1 MNPRFSGKHSLPSY
15 AAGESRETKW
25 EHDISGLPAGDE
37 ARRPA
42 RMLSQRFSSWA
53 LPALLSL
60 VLVVLTGPLTKS
72 ASAVKLRNADAIQD
86 LAARADPPRQS
97 DNYTEAVQWDNYTIF
112 LNDQRMFL
120 YFGEFHTWRLPVP
133 DLWLDIFQ
141 KMAAAGLNGASV
153 YTHWALTNPAP
164 GVLDFDDWRAL
175 QPIYDAAKQAGLF
188 ITLRPG
194 PYINAETTAG
204 GIALW
209 ATSQVA
215 GELRTNATD
224 YHEAWTP
231 YIKEVAASVIGNE
244 VTDGG
249 PILVVQID
257 NEYYQT
263 PETGAYFEELE
274 AAYRDAGIVIPLTYN
289 DPGEGK
295 NFVNGT
301 GAVNIYG
308 TDYYPQGFDCSN
320 PAVWSPVGTNYHSY
334 HETTNPSQPWYMP
347 EFQGGSFDPWGGPG
361 YNACETLTG
370 PDFMDVFYKQNWA
383 ANVKLISFYMIY
395 GGTSWGGLPY
405 PGVYTSYD
413 YGSPI
418 RENRALSDK
427 YDELKRQGLFLRSS
441 PEFYKT
447 DWVGDTDT
455 TMPGVTVNGTEVY
468 VTYLRNPDTGSGFF
482 IARQANSSSLAD
494 ITFNIS
500 VPTSAGMLSI
510 PQTIS
515 SIALN
520 GRQSKILVT
529 DYSYGAN
536 SQVLY
541 STASILYAGAIGN
554 RDVLFLYGDSD
565 QASEVTLSLSGSGTR
580 ANASVA
586 SFSGD
591 ASNASL
597 TTVTLLDGIK
607 GVVTVFESDSQLVLY
622 ADSVT
627 AATFWAPVIPSSTA
641 ASFNNYWQFGSNE
654 TVLVGGP
661 YLVRNASISNGQLA
675 LRGDLNQSV
684 MLTVV
689 APEDVSSVTWNGA
702 EVQTASLT
710 STGGILTGSL
720 EMSTS
725 LSSISVPALTGWK
738 YADSLP
744 EVSTGYSD
752 AEWTLADHTT
762 TNIPGYVYGDGRIL
776 FGCDYGFCENIV
788 LWRGHFNGTESTT
801 SVNLTINGGQGFAG
815 SVWLNGQF
823 LDSTWSTADEQ
834 TTQVYNFPEGSVL
847 IGQDNVITIIQDGQ
861 GNDEADDEK
870 SPRGIPGY
878 QLNTGNFTEWR
889 VQGKFGGYTEY
900 PDKVRGVLNEGG
912 LYGERQGWHLPG
924 FDTSNWTSQELSE
937 GLPSGGAGV
946 GFFVTTFDLSIPED
960 TDTLMS
966 FQFDTT
972 NQPYRALLFVN
983 GWDYGKRVANI
994 GPQTK
999 FPVPQ
1004 GILDYQG
1011 TNTVA
1016 VALWALEDEPVAP
1029 TLDLVV
1035 DDVIEGGVGP
1045 IAVNN
1050 PAWSPR
1056 VAS

>member
-1 MNPRFSGKHSLPSY
+1 MTPRFSRKHALPSY
-15 AAGESRETKW
+15 VDDQIKW
-25 EHDISGLPAGDE
+25 EHHKNKLPTGGED
-37 ARRPA
+37 RTPA
-42 RMLSQRFSSWA
+42 RMLWQRLSSWA

-72 ASAVKLRNADAIQD
+72 SSAVELRDAEVFQD
-86 LAARADPPRQS
+86 IVARADPPRQS
-97 DNYTEAVQWDNYTIF
+97 DNYTDAVQWDNYTVF

-153 YTHWALTNPAP
+153 YIHWALTNPAP

-209 ATSQVA
+209 ATSEVA
-215 GELRTNATD
+215 GTLRTNATD
-224 YHEAWTP
+224 YYDAWTP
-231 YIKEVAASVIGNE
+231 YIGEVAASVIGNE

-249 PILVVQID
+249 PILVIQVD
-257 NEYYQT
+257 NEYYQS
-263 PETGAYFEELE
+263 PETGVYFEELE
-274 AAYRDAGIVIPLTYN
+274 SAYRDAGIVIPLTYN

-308 TDYYPQGFDCSN
+308 LDSYPQGFDCSN
-320 PAVWSPVGTNYHSY
+320 PYVWSPVVTNYHSY
-334 HETTNPSQPWYMP
+334 HETTNPGEPWYMP

-383 ANVKLISFYMIY
+383 SNVKLISFYMIY
-395 GGTSWGGLPY
+395 GGTSWAGLPY

-447 DWVGDTDT
+447 DWVGDTST
-455 TMPGVTVNGTEVY
+455 TIPDVTVNGTGVY

-482 IARQANSSSLAD
+482 IARQDNSSSLANV
-494 ITFNIS
+494 TFRIS
-500 VPTSAGMLSI
+500 APTSAGTLSI

-515 SIALN
+515 SIALD
-520 GRQSKILVT
+520 GRQSKIIVT
-529 DYSYGAN
+529 DYSYGAD

-541 STASILYAGAIGN
+541 STASILYASTIGS
-554 RDVLFLYGDSD
+554 RDVLFLYGDPN
-565 QASEVTLSLSGSGTR
+565 QESEVALTLSGNGTR
-580 ANASVA
+580 ANASEA

-591 ASNASL
+591 AS
-597 TTVTLLDGIK
+597 TGPVTVTLLSGIQ
-607 GVVTVFESDSQLVLY
+607 GVVTVFESASQLVLY

-627 AATFWAPVIPSSTA
+627 AATFWAPVIPSATA
-641 ASFNNYWQFGSNE
+641 ATFNNYWQFGSNE
-654 TVLVGGP
+654 SVLVGGP
-661 YLVRNASISNGQLA
+661 YLVRNASISAGQLA

-689 APEDVSSVTWNGA
+689 APEDVTSVTWNGA

-710 STGGILTGSL
+710 STGGILSGYLQT
-720 EMSTS
+720 STS

-744 EVSTGYSD
+744 EVSANYSD
-752 AEWTLADHTT
+752 AEWTVANHTT
-762 TNIPGYVYGDGRIL
+762 TNIPGYLYGDGRIL

-788 LWRGHFNGTESTT
+788 LWRGHFNGTESSK

-823 LDSTWSTADEQ
+823 LDSTWSIPNEQ
-834 TTQVYNFPEGSVL
+834 TTQVYAFPAGSVL
-847 IGQDNVITIIQDGQ
+847 IGQDNVITVIQDGS
-861 GNDEADDEK
+861 GNDESPNEK

-878 QLNTGNFTEWR
+878 QLNAGNFTEWR
-889 VQGKFGGYTEY
+889 VQGKLGGYTDY
-900 PDKVRGVLNEGG
+900 PDKLRGVLNEGG

-924 FDTSNWTSQELSE
+924 YDTSDWTARNLSE
-937 GLPSGGAGV
+937 GLPSSGPGV
-946 GFFVTTFDLSIPED
+946 GFFVTTFDLSIPEE
-960 TDTLMS
+960 TDTLIS

-972 NQPYRALLFVN
+972 NQTYRALLFVN
-983 GWDYGKRVANI
+983 GWNYGKRVANI

-999 FPVPQ
+999 YPVPQ
-1004 GILDYQG
+1004 GILNYQG
-1011 TNTVA
+1011 TNTIA
-1016 VALWALEDEPVAP
+1016 VALWALEDEAVAP

-1050 PAWSPR
+1050 PSWSPR
-1056 VAS
+1056 DAA

>member
-1 MNPRFSGKHSLPSY
+1 
-15 AAGESRETKW
+15 
-25 EHDISGLPAGDE
+25 
-37 ARRPA
+37 
-42 RMLSQRFSSWA
+42 MLWQRFSPWA

-60 VLVVLTGPLTKS
+60 VLVVLTAPLTKS
-72 ASAVKLRNADAIQD
+72 SRAVKPRNANAFRS
-86 LAARADPPRQS
+86 LVARADPPLQS
-97 DNYTEAVQWDNYTIF
+97 DNYTDFVQWDNYTLF
-112 LNDQRMFL
+112 VNDQRVFL

-141 KMAAAGLNGASV
+141 KLAAAGQNGASV
-153 YTHWALTNPAP
+153 YIHWALTNPAP

-215 GELRTNATD
+215 STLRTNATD
-224 YHEAWTP
+224 YYDAWQD
-231 YIKEVAASVIGNE
+231 YVGEVASSVIGNE

-249 PILVVQID
+249 PILH
-257 NEYYQT
+257 NEYEQT
-263 PETGAYFEELE
+263 AETGAYFEELE
-274 AAYRDAGIVIPLTYN
+274 SAYRNAGVVIPLTYN
-289 DPGEGK
+289 DPGEGE

-308 TDYYPQGFDCSN
+308 LDSYPQGFDCSN
-320 PAVWSPVGTNYHSY
+320 PYVWSPLVTNYHSY
-334 HETTNPSQPWYMP
+334 HESTNPSEPWYMP

-383 ANVKLISFYMIY
+383 SNVKLISFYMIY

-447 DWVGDTDT
+447 DWVGDTNT
-455 TMPGVTVNGTEVY
+455 TMPGVTVNGTGVY

-482 IARQANSSSLAD
+482 IARQTNASSLAD
-494 ITFNIS
+494 VSFRIS
-500 VPTSAGMLSI
+500 VPTSTGTLSI

-536 SQVLY
+536 SSILY
-541 STASILYAGAIGN
+541 STASILYAGAIGS
-554 RDVLFLYGDSD
+554 RDVLLLYGDSD
-565 QASEVTLSLSGSGTR
+565 QAAEVSLTLSGTPDTR
-580 ANASVA
+580 ANSSVA
-586 SFSGD
+586 SFSG
-591 ASNASL
+591 NASATGL
-597 TTVTLLDGIK
+597 TTVTFQAGIE
-607 GVVTVFESDSQLVLY
+607 GAVTIFESASQLVLY

-654 TVLVGGP
+654 TVLIGGP
-661 YLVRNASISNGQLA
+661 YLVRNASISGSTLA

-689 APEDVSSVTWNGA
+689 APEDVTSVSWNGE
-702 EVQTASLT
+702 EVQTSSLT
-710 STGGILTGSL
+710 SSGGILSGYL
-720 EMSTS
+720 ELSTS
-725 LSSISVPALTGWK
+725 LSSISVPSLTGWK

-744 EVSTGYSD
+744 EAYSNYSD
-752 AEWTLADHTT
+752 AEWIVANHTT
-762 TNIPGYVYGDGRIL
+762 TNIPGYLYGDGRIL
-776 FGCDYGFCENIV
+776 FGCDYGYCENVV
-788 LWRGHFNGTESTT
+788 LWRGHFDGTESTT
-801 SVNLTINGGQGFAG
+801 SVNLTINGGDGFAG
-815 SVWLNGQF
+815 SVFLNGQF
-823 LDSTWSTADEQ
+823 LDSTWSTDDEQ
-834 TTQVYNFPEGSVL
+834 TTQVYTFPEGSVL
-847 IGQDNVITIIQDGQ
+847 VGQDNVILVVQVSEDIRHASPCYILHTAVAYAQTTLTT
-861 GNDEADDEK
+861 EK

-889 VQGKFGGYTEY
+889 VQGKLGGYTAY

-924 FDTSNWTSQELSE
+924 YDTSNWTARELSE
-937 GLPSGGAGV
+937 GLPSGGPGV
-946 GFFVTTFDLSIPED
+946 GFFVTTFDLSIPEE
-960 TDTLMS
+960 TDTLLS

-972 NQPYRALLFVN
+972 NQTYRALLYVN
-983 GWDYGKRVANI
+983 GWQYGKRVANI

-1016 VALWALEDEPVAP
+1016 IALWALEDEPVTP
-1029 TLDLVV
+1029 TLELVV

-1056 VAS
+1056 DAT